1 MILLGLAVIL
11 IPFYCCGAVLVAVLL
26 RGKAVESVVPTVAP
40 TEMPRLTAT
49 ESTDAAQTVTAVAM
63 ALSATATVEL
73 PPTPTQLVLN
83 SSPYDPASATNAAN
97 GTPNGIVIVS
107 TDITGVPA
115 PIGLIPNCA
124 DFNGSTNQA
133 IRANVPSG
141 TAGSAHIYCRVITDK
156 YQIGVASVLARGV
169 QIAVDIF
176 ALNGGTSVIAFN
188 NPIYV
193 CLQGSGVF
201 IFLDA
206 NQSPRT
212 PAQLVSVADN
222 GYQCANVPNA
232 GTVVLVNQ

>member
-1 MILLGLAVIL
+1 LFGLAVIL

-26 RGKAVESVVPTVAP
+26 RGKAIEPAVPSVAP
-40 TEMPRLTAT
+40 SEMPRVTPT
-49 ESTDAAQTVTAVAM
+49 ESTDTAQTVTAVAL
-63 ALSATATVEL
+63 ALSATSTVVL
-73 PPTPTQLVLN
+73 LPTPTQLVLN
-83 SSPYDPASATNAAN
+83 SSPYDPSNTNT
-97 GTPNGIVIVS
+97 TPSGIVIVA
-107 TDITGVPA
+107 TDISGVPT
-115 PIGLIPNCA
+115 PVGMIPDCA

-141 TAGSAHIYCRVITDK
+141 SAGSAHIYCRVITDK

-169 QIAVDIF
+169 QIAVDVF
-176 ALNGGTSVIAFN
+176 ALNGGSSVIRFN

-212 PAQLVSVADN
+212 PTQLISVADS
-222 GYQCANVPNA
+222 GYQCANRHYPE
-232 GTVVLVNQ
+232 